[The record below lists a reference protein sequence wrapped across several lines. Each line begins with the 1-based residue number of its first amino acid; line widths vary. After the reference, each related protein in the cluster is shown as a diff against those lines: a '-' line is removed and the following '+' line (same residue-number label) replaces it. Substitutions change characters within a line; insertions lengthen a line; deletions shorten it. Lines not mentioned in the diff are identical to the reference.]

1 MRSHSGTS
9 TGLLNN
15 LPRSKTS
22 SKRFDYKASLLKAN
36 TRSHSF
42 PFCNL
47 KLLSFDKKQEL
58 PKKHALEIRITF
70 ESQSSLEKDI
80 LPSTSSI
87 SSTVAFSKLLKSFH
101 NQRSHAFE
109 TEMFNMLS
117 FWISFHMQTLQ
128 LALIKSYYMD
138 FEAETHWKRSLFH
151 LVLDWRAKHLRQEF
165 WKSLTPIWVLFMPPR
180 ALTKAFVRTNSILMF
195 FVGLKLVW
203 SFVQLKCFARSIV
216 HCRRAR
222 DKSKL

>member
-1 MRSHSGTS
+1 MVSLSAHKIIAHLHNLSTGICRLPRESFSDFMRSHSGTS

-15 LPRSKTS
+15 LPRSKTF

-117 FWISFHMQTLQ
+117 F
-128 LALIKSYYMD
+128 
-138 FEAETHWKRSLFH
+138 
-151 LVLDWRAKHLRQEF
+151 
-165 WKSLTPIWVLFMPPR
+165 
-180 ALTKAFVRTNSILMF
+180 
-195 FVGLKLVW
+195 
-203 SFVQLKCFARSIV
+203 
-216 HCRRAR
+216 
-222 DKSKL
+222 